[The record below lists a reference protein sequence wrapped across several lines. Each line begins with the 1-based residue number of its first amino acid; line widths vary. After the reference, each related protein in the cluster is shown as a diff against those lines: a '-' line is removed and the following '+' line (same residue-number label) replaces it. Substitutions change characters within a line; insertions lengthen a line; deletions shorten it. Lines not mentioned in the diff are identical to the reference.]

1 MIELNNKFEKKL
13 DEINKILSKI
23 DKENKTNE
31 KNEIIRLKEENNYD
45 NQNLINLNK
54 KEKEDN
60 SNLNKFENK
69 SLSNFINIDELKLA
83 IEIYDIL
90 LNLTI
95 INKQKESLIGINYD
109 LKKIF
114 INFDKDEIKSYI
126 HHLIDNKIKSED
138 LINKVLEKLSL
149 LLPQDI
155 IILKKYSGFDI
166 KYPKIG
172 EKIIEGY
179 NKGEHNNFESFLKT
193 MQNKKN
199 VIYTFSKFNKYNCG
213 MNKIENDILGK
224 IDLENITTIEIN
236 SFTLGNNFENELNE
250 RFFNNKNKKI
260 CLLNFTS
267 NEKDLLNKVRLIIE
281 NKEKEIKSKQNE
293 NIDKTIIFIV
303 YLNREFYNN
312 NIEENKNKIFNETI
326 PLTSEYYQIFIDDL
340 NGSDAFTINDILNL
354 NINDLIK
361 KLFSPNFLFDEQIFK
376 TLSYLNFIIDF
387 EYKAIN
393 QKNYS
398 KNIGNFLLDNFDIK
412 KKKNQLII
420 KQMGKDENIIC
431 NSFKKKDLVTLND
444 TNLIFCIAKYLNEIY
459 NHLFNIFYYKAE
471 KDQFF
476 SSLLTLEDSN
486 ENNMNI
492 INMVDENDDFQD
504 MKELDFSKNNE
515 LKKDMI
521 NKVIEIYLEHFSFGN
536 EKGNQNI
543 ENINGQLGANKINI
557 ILGLQLPGMF
567 PIITSIIK
575 KSRDDIIKKY
585 LINESNLR
593 KNIENENIEK
603 EKENYEKK
611 FNDLNNILLNEL
623 IKNDKI
629 KSLIAENEL
638 VKKEFVDSFLEDY
651 YIIFIYNNLNIY
663 INELNNKGKGCVFNL
678 SELKKILKFLVKQND
693 ENLKADEALETIA
706 NIINWTEAYSIE
718 ITYILKVYIMLRN
731 YINNIKKENKEK
743 NIYDMMEDF
752 IKDKKVNYRR
762 DEKCKEYT
770 TRVNRALFNG
780 FESILKIITSCK
792 ELYIERKGKIEIF
805 ELLNMLKEI
814 LNQMNKFNLNLKLYS
829 KEILTLQ
836 EIIEIINGLIIEDKF
851 TIDKIV
857 EIIKY
862 FSEFNKNNLVE
873 NFEKFFNYLEKI
885 FEKNKSFYKI
895 ISIVFKNE
903 FVKNNNDDKF
913 KKKIIETIISKNE
926 YILNCNKLL
935 KIILDFDIRPSK
947 IRGYWEKI
955 LEDKNIFQ
963 IINNNCNNEYLEQI
977 VFNIYDFLFMQ
988 YFTKTKNL
996 LNEYIKSKTNEED
1009 VYLYNKLVNAIK
1021 NKDENDDTGIIF
1033 DLSFEMLGD
1042 CLRFFDKIEN
1052 YKGKNTEL
1060 VKLYSISY
1068 IKAYLNQLVKFSL
1081 DEKTLQKMGRIKD
1094 IIKLITGENN
1104 SFRKVIKIYI
1114 IKLFYNSK
1122 KVQKSYKEIYNIDFN
1137 ILEYNFVCEM
1147 LDDKNNP
1154 ELDIIKEIIEEKNS
1168 PTDEKYKDY
1177 PYLKYFIY
1185 SNDKQSEK
1193 DYFIKQFEENEK
1205 NIYAY
1210 PVIYKFLEEN
1220 KNSKLIYL
1228 NELEKYNSF
1237 CNFMVDYYSFK
1248 ITRVEANNKKLKE
1261 EDIYNKQ
1268 ITNSSKN
1275 IFKEFFD
1282 IWNKI
1287 CKYATKYKENDL
1299 KDIKEIK
1306 EDDTLAY
1313 FLNDDKELGKGMY
1326 IAAGYEYFIKLQNDF
1341 LNYILDHGEDKPYLK
1356 CYFDNIK
1363 NKIPIYEANNNQ
1375 ILSINSMFKSSEYK
1389 SFFEIVNTYTRRKI
1403 YNNDGSINYLNYNK
1417 LEFDLQGIEEEFAK
1431 IILPGKCLFEDENN
1445 LNFIKYWKEGFNF
1458 EKNDFLQKFEKII
1471 VEPEELTKAEKI
1483 KLNDYIKHNYCYLN
1497 DYVQIYNY
1505 SQLLFSYLNENNFK
1519 KDEIITALIDNL
1531 PKNIKTENEI
1541 LKNIFKGF
1549 KVNKIY
1555 SIFLFIEQLCFE
1567 LFSKNLIKE
1576 YKLDIDEIYKNK
1588 IIDLVKNKKDDI
1600 KGLADAVRRFISRV
1614 LYFIK
1619 NPNDLSPKTNLN
1631 RELKKNFSFWD
1642 IQFRDEQKINTI
1654 LEPFEEFYLTVGQ
1667 SFNFYQIIKEKEDNI
1682 NNNLK

>member
-1 MIELNNKFEKKL
+1 MEFCEPKSEIEQNIEHVYNLSLFEDEFELSMILNESFLQFKLKQKNIITNFYYMENFDLKTINQLFSINLQQIKEAFNYYDKLINDKKLKLIINKNIINLIFKKKSEKDKEIEIKLVLKKIKLSKDEIIVSLLDEVNSLKIKLISKNEKSINELLKDNNKKLQDYINSKIDESKKEFNKLINEKINEKNEEINELKQNNENKMLELNNKFEKKL

-54 KEKEDN
+54 KGKENN
-60 SNLNKFENK
+60 SNLNKLENK
-69 SLSNFINIDELKLA
+69 SLSNFNNIDELKLA
-83 IEIYDIL
+83 NEIYDIL
-90 LNLTI
+90 MSLTI

-109 LKKIF
+109 LKGIF
-114 INFDKDEIKSYI
+114 INFDKDKIKSYI
-126 HHLIDNKIKSED
+126 HHLIDNKTKSED

-326 PLTSEYYQIFIDDL
+326 PLISEYYQIFIDDL
-340 NGSDAFTINDILNL
+340 NGSYDFTINDILNL

-476 SSLLTLEDSN
+476 SVLLSLEDSN

-543 ENINGQLGANKINI
+543 ENINEQLGANKINI

-663 INELNNKGKGCVFNL
+663 INELNNKGKGCVFDL

-792 ELYIERKGKIEIF
+792 ELYIERKGKNEIF
-805 ELLNMLKEI
+805 ELLN
-814 LNQMNKFNLNLKLYS
+814 
-829 KEILTLQ
+829 
-836 EIIEIINGLIIEDKF
+836 
-851 TIDKIV
+851 
-857 EIIKY
+857 
-862 FSEFNKNNLVE
+862 
-873 NFEKFFNYLEKI
+873 
-885 FEKNKSFYKI
+885 
-895 ISIVFKNE
+895 
-903 FVKNNNDDKF
+903 
-913 KKKIIETIISKNE
+913 
-926 YILNCNKLL
+926 
-935 KIILDFDIRPSK
+935 
-947 IRGYWEKI
+947 
-955 LEDKNIFQ
+955 
-963 IINNNCNNEYLEQI
+963 
-977 VFNIYDFLFMQ
+977 
-988 YFTKTKNL
+988 
-996 LNEYIKSKTNEED
+996 
-1009 VYLYNKLVNAIK
+1009 
-1021 NKDENDDTGIIF
+1021 
-1033 DLSFEMLGD
+1033 
-1042 CLRFFDKIEN
+1042 
-1052 YKGKNTEL
+1052 
-1060 VKLYSISY
+1060 
-1068 IKAYLNQLVKFSL
+1068 
-1081 DEKTLQKMGRIKD
+1081 
-1094 IIKLITGENN
+1094 
-1104 SFRKVIKIYI
+1104 
-1114 IKLFYNSK
+1114 
-1122 KVQKSYKEIYNIDFN
+1122 
-1137 ILEYNFVCEM
+1137 
-1147 LDDKNNP
+1147 
-1154 ELDIIKEIIEEKNS
+1154 
-1168 PTDEKYKDY
+1168 
-1177 PYLKYFIY
+1177 
-1185 SNDKQSEK
+1185 
-1193 DYFIKQFEENEK
+1193 
-1205 NIYAY
+1205 
-1210 PVIYKFLEEN
+1210 
-1220 KNSKLIYL
+1220 
-1228 NELEKYNSF
+1228 
-1237 CNFMVDYYSFK
+1237 
-1248 ITRVEANNKKLKE
+1248 
-1261 EDIYNKQ
+1261 
-1268 ITNSSKN
+1268 
-1275 IFKEFFD
+1275 
-1282 IWNKI
+1282 
-1287 CKYATKYKENDL
+1287 
-1299 KDIKEIK
+1299 
-1306 EDDTLAY
+1306 
-1313 FLNDDKELGKGMY
+1313 
-1326 IAAGYEYFIKLQNDF
+1326 
-1341 LNYILDHGEDKPYLK
+1341 
-1356 CYFDNIK
+1356 
-1363 NKIPIYEANNNQ
+1363 
-1375 ILSINSMFKSSEYK
+1375 LSIK
-1389 SFFEIVNTYTRRKI
+1389 
-1403 YNNDGSINYLNYNK
+1403 
-1417 LEFDLQGIEEEFAK
+1417 
-1431 IILPGKCLFEDENN
+1431 
-1445 LNFIKYWKEGFNF
+1445 
-1458 EKNDFLQKFEKII
+1458 
-1471 VEPEELTKAEKI
+1471 
-1483 KLNDYIKHNYCYLN
+1483 
-1497 DYVQIYNY
+1497 
-1505 SQLLFSYLNENNFK
+1505 
-1519 KDEIITALIDNL
+1519 
-1531 PKNIKTENEI
+1531 
-1541 LKNIFKGF
+1541 
-1549 KVNKIY
+1549 
-1555 SIFLFIEQLCFE
+1555 
-1567 LFSKNLIKE
+1567 
-1576 YKLDIDEIYKNK
+1576 
-1588 IIDLVKNKKDDI
+1588 
-1600 KGLADAVRRFISRV
+1600 
-1614 LYFIK
+1614 
-1619 NPNDLSPKTNLN
+1619 
-1631 RELKKNFSFWD
+1631 
-1642 IQFRDEQKINTI
+1642 
-1654 LEPFEEFYLTVGQ
+1654 
-1667 SFNFYQIIKEKEDNI
+1667 
-1682 NNNLK
+1682 